1 MFVPLAYNIMHSP
14 PPLHRPSWDQVQQK
28 GEKEEIE
35 TKDKPFEPVSRPT
48 SQVLQVGRNFGFEMV
63 ILHQDER
70 QQIFLERSWSCRQRQ
85 LQQPNK
91 ANQMLEAYNAA
102 GGKGSQAPRL
112 GDGAKLLRAPEV
124 FDTDDP
130 VNYTDWR
137 GQILNWLTFCDGR
150 IATKLYSILSSCLQG
165 PALQIVR
172 AHGDQRNRFAVWH
185 RLKQLYALR
194 ARPRALAMGQA
205 IMQHPS
211 FPQQRSMLENL
222 LQFDALLDQYELAAG
237 HRMPDDLTV
246 SIVLRCLDGPTRR
259 HLEMIMDEGMDYAKL
274 KDKLILLDKN
284 TKAWSGDN
292 FLKNLQAFNQLTSSN
307 SSNYQ
312 GPALW
317 KWIRSSQRCCQ
328 HYGIYINKEGK
339 YIFNDFTVFELRSDL
354 EGDEQDEWYVRMV
367 SDTSTLWFQLDSG
380 ENDHPGEL
388 RWSNDPLMD
397 WYHGLLCTLDWRQ
410 GVHDEDENLY
420 IRAVPAG
427 QLVVLDSGVDISLL
441 PYHLSGCGIPKSGG
455 ETILENAQG
464 ERLQAFGKRSAR
476 VECEG
481 LSNDLVVIEDD
492 FIVVSV
498 QSALISIGRLL
509 HRGWSLRPNSRAG
522 AMVTLVSPDGEAE
535 VPLEFKR
542 NSMAVCASIQV
553 VSARDASSTSTST
566 SASMARL
573 PKQPKQV
580 PEPKLGKIIE
590 EENDM
595 MAIQTVIIRKEELTR
610 HILRRGLNTSSSG
623 NPFIDLPQS
632 KVGLLSS

>member
-1 MFVPLAYNIMHSP
+1 MEV
-14 PPLHRPSWDQVQQK
+14 DQVQAKGKASPKGNKKAKRAVGLVCHMVANTVEIRRVEAKENQSTKEKKGNKGKNKGKQQK
-28 GEKEEIE
+28 GK
-35 TKDKPFEPVSRPT
+35 
-48 SQVLQVGRNFGFEMV
+48 G
-63 ILHQDER
+63 
-70 QQIFLERSWSCRQRQ
+70 
-85 LQQPNK
+85 
-91 ANQMLEAYNAA
+91 Y
-102 GGKGSQAPRL
+102 GGG
-112 GDGAKLLRAPEV
+112 
-124 FDTDDP
+124 
-130 VNYTDWR
+130 
-137 GQILNWLTFCDGR
+137 
-150 IATKLYSILSSCLQG
+150 
-165 PALQIVR
+165 
-172 AHGDQRNRFAVWH
+172 
-185 RLKQLYALR
+185 
-194 ARPRALAMGQA
+194 
-205 IMQHPS
+205 
-211 FPQQRSMLENL
+211 
-222 LQFDALLDQYELAAG
+222 
-237 HRMPDDLTV
+237 
-246 SIVLRCLDGPTRR
+246 
-259 HLEMIMDEGMDYAKL
+259 
-274 KDKLILLDKN
+274 
-284 TKAWSGDN
+284 
-292 FLKNLQAFNQLTSSN
+292 N
-307 SSNYQ
+307 SSNTCRLCNVNQVGGAGNPGEIQ
-312 GPALW
+312 GAPNDVASTTGSTSTRRANTSSTTSQSLSSGSKSVRLVKMYHVATPPAE
-317 KWIRSSQRCCQ
+317 
-328 HYGIYINKEGK
+328 HPE
-339 YIFNDFTVFELRSDL
+339 VFELRSDL

-464 ERLQAFGKRSAR
+464 ERPQAFGKRSAR

-522 AMVTLVSPDGEAE
+522 AMLTLVSPDGEAE